1 MRQKKE
7 SIMDANQ
14 LFEAFNNIN
23 IAIIGDVII
32 DRYLDGKVD
41 RISPEAPVPIVH
53 LKKSDN
59 RLGGAGNVA
68 LNIKAMGATPY
79 LFSLI
84 GEDENAEIFEGLMPK
99 NDLWKDG
106 ILRSNE
112 RCTTVKTR
120 VMANNQQLLRVDR
133 EDTHQLSETEEEN
146 FIKKVESFLS
156 IQNID
161 VLILQDYNKG
171 VLSLSVINKIISLA
185 ENKEIPIVVDPKK
198 ANFLSFKNVEIFK
211 PNLKEIQESTP
222 FEVQPDLDSL
232 KKASEFLR
240 HQSGAKNTII
250 TLSEKGMFIDDG
262 KQTQIIPTQIR
273 NIADVCGAGDSVI
286 SLTALGLALKLELK
300 DIAFLANLAG
310 GQVCEKVGVVPVNK
324 DQLKR
329 EFVELRP
336 Q

>member
-1 MRQKKE
+1 
-7 SIMDANQ
+7 MDANQ
-14 LFEAFNNIN
+14 LFEAFNHIN
-23 IAIIGDVII
+23 IAVIGDVII

-53 LKKSDN
+53 LRKTDN

-84 GEDENAEIFEGLMPK
+84 GEDENANIFEELMPK
-99 NDLWKDG
+99 NNLWKDG
-106 ILRSNE
+106 ILRSKE

-133 EDTHQLSETEEEN
+133 EDTHQLTSSEEEI
-146 FIKKVESFLS
+146 FIKSIETFLS
-156 IQNID
+156 VQNID
-161 VLILQDYNKG
+161 VIILQDYNKG
-171 VLSLSVINKIISLA
+171 VLSVSVIHKILSIA
-185 ENKEIPIVVDPKK
+185 QQKDIPIVVDPKK
-198 ANFLSFKNVEIFK
+198 ANFLAFKNVEIFK

-222 FEVQPDLDSL
+222 FKVDSNLASL

-240 HQSGAKNTII
+240 SETGVKNTII

-262 KQTQIIPTQIR
+262 KQPLIIPTQIR

-300 DIAFLANLAG
+300 DIALLANLAG

-324 DQLKR
+324 NQLKR
-329 EFVELRP
+329 EFKELGT
-336 Q
+336 